1 MLTTETIAL
10 AQIVK
15 SKAGRDKGRVF
26 IVTEIVDE
34 SYVHIVDGDLRK
46 LDNPKKKKI
55 KHLQVTD
62 TILNELVEALEKD
75 VLQDSQV
82 RKTLDI
88 YKMQRNGG

>member
-34 SYVHIVDGDLRK
+34 SYVHVVDGDLRRV
-46 LDNPKKKKI
+46 DHPKRKKI
-55 KHLQVTD
+55 KHLQVED
-62 TILNELVEALEKD
+62 TILRELVEAVKTGS
-75 VLQDSQV
+75 LQDAQV

-88 YKMQRNGG
+88 YKK

>member
-34 SYVHIVDGDLRK
+34 SYVHVVDGDLRMV
-46 LDNPKKKKI
+46 DRPKRKKI

-62 TILNELVEALEKD
+62 TILRELVEAIKTGS
-75 VLQDSQV
+75 LQDAQV

-88 YKMQRNGG
+88 YKK